1 MRPEPLNPLFSPI
14 TTLKGAGPKI
24 AAAAARLFD
33 RPEKQPARLVDLLLH
48 LPQDV
53 IDRSHMPALSELP
66 RESGQIIT
74 IRARVARH
82 HAPPPF
88 SPAPY
93 RVEVCD
99 ETGACLTLVYFHA
112 RGSWLE
118 KLLPVGEERFI
129 SGRLE
134 WYGGRPQIPHPDHVL
149 SKEEFAALPALEPV
163 YPATYGL
170 TSRTLGKLVRQA
182 LEKLP
187 ELPEWMDPALV
198 RRRGWPSF
206 REALERVH
214 KPQRA
219 QDLAPDSPA
228 RQRLAYDE
236 LLSSQLAL
244 ALVRHHVKGRG
255 GRALRGSGKLRRHLL
270 AALPYELTGAQNRAV
285 AEIIS
290 DMESDQ
296 RMLRLLQGD
305 VGAGKT
311 VVALLAMAHAAEAG
325 TQSALMAPSDLLA
338 RQHFATIAPLAE
350 RVGLRAVLLTGRE
363 KGRKR
368 KELLAQIASGEAHI
382 VIGTHA
388 LFQEDVV
395 FDDLGLVVVDE
406 QHRFGVHQRL
416 ALQHKAKHAA
426 DVLVMSATPIPR
438 TLALALYGDMD
449 ISRLDEKP
457 PGRQPIRTATIPLQ
471 RVDEVVERLRAAVER
486 GERAYWVCPVVE
498 DSDALPAT
506 SAEERFTLLEQVL
519 PGKVGLAHGR
529 MKGEARD
536 AVMERFRRGEIAVLV
551 ATTVVEVG
559 VDVPEASIIVI
570 ENAERFGLA
579 QLHQLRGR
587 VGRGEK
593 PSSCVLLYRE
603 PLTATARERLKVM
616 RETED
621 GFVIAEADLKLRG
634 AGDLLGAKQSG
645 LPQFRA
651 ADLALHDELLAMAR
665 DDARLVISQDPHL
678 QGKRGQA
685 LRYLLYLHERDA
697 AVPLLSAG

>member
-1 MRPEPLNPLFSPI
+1 MRPEALNPLFAPI

-24 AAAAARLFD
+24 AAAAARLFG

-48 LPQDV
+48 LPHDV
-53 IDRSHMPALSELP
+53 IDRRHRPELNALP
-66 RESGQIIT
+66 KESGQIVT

-82 HAPPPF
+82 RPPAPN
-88 SPAPY
+88 SPAPW

-99 ETGACLTLVYFHA
+99 DTGCITLVYFHA
-112 RGSWLE
+112 RGNWLE
-118 KLLPVGEERFI
+118 KLLPEGEVRYI

-134 WYGGRPQIPHPDHVL
+134 WYGGRPQIVHPDHVL
-149 SKEEFAALPALEPV
+149 TEEEFATLPELEPV
-163 YPATYGL
+163 YPATHGL
-170 TSRTLGKLVRQA
+170 ASRTLGKLIRQA
-182 LEKLP
+182 LERLP
-187 ELPEWMDPALV
+187 DLPEWLDLALV
-198 RRRGWPSF
+198 KQRGWPSF

-214 KPQRA
+214 RPETVA
-219 QDLAPDSPA
+219 DLAPESPA
-228 RQRLAYDE
+228 RQRLAFDE
-236 LLSSQLAL
+236 LLANQLAL
-244 ALVRHHVKGRG
+244 ALVRHHVKERG
-255 GRALRGSGKLRRHLL
+255 GRALRGDGHLRQRIL
-270 AALPYELTGAQNRAV
+270 AALPYALTGAQQRAV
-285 AEIIS
+285 AEIVA
-290 DMESDQ
+290 DMESDR

-350 RVGLRAVLLTGRE
+350 QAGLKTVLLTGRE

-368 KELLAQIASGEAHI
+368 ADLLTQIESGAAHI

-388 LFQEDVV
+388 LFQQDVA
-395 FDDLGLVVVDE
+395 FRDLGLVVVDE

-416 ALQHKAKHAA
+416 ALQRKARHAA

-457 PGRQPIRTATIPLQ
+457 PGRQPVRTATVPLE
-471 RVDEVVERLRAAVER
+471 RVGDVIERLRAAVAR
-486 GERAYWVCPVVE
+486 GERAYWICPVVE

-506 SAEERFTLLEQVL
+506 SAEERFATLMQAL
-519 PGKVGLAHGR
+519 PGQVGLAHGR

-536 AVMERFRRGEIAVLV
+536 AVMEDFRAGRIAVLV

-559 VDVPEASIIVI
+559 VDVPEATIIII

-587 VGRGEK
+587 VGRGSK

-645 LPQFRA
+645 LPQFRT
-651 ADLALHDELLAMAR
+651 ADLAQHGELLQAAR
-665 DDARLVISQDPHL
+665 DDARLVLARDPTL
-678 QGKRGQA
+678 SGPRGQA
-685 LRYLLYLHERDA
+685 LRHLLYLHERDA